1 MVIFDLDKLVEDT
14 NLYEKMVELHVGQI
28 VKGVVACNFKEFSF
42 VKVANLSCILP
53 LSEISFDTKQKCL
66 KIGTEIEAVVIKM
79 SEEHG
84 IMLSIKRI
92 KGDPWQTIEEDYKI
106 GQRVNVKVKNIAS
119 YGVFVEF
126 GAGLSGLVHRNN
138 LTIQKHVE
146 PKDIVSVGQMI
157 EVQILSIDKE
167 RKRIALSLKDCM
179 EDPWEHVEERY
190 HIGQKLSRKIINLL
204 GYGAFFELEP
214 GVEALLH
221 RSELGLTK
229 ADKLKKYLS
238 VGDVLE
244 VEIATLD
251 VENRKISLKGNL
263 PTKSDDN
270 TIESDE

>member
-1 MVIFDLDKLVEDT
+1 MVTLDLEKLVDDV
-14 NLYEKMVELHVGQI
+14 NLYEKMEELHVGQI

-53 LSEISFDTKQKCL
+53 LSEISFDTKPKCL
-66 KIGTEIEAVVIKM
+66 KAGTEIAAVVIKM

-92 KGDPWQTIEEDYKI
+92 KGDPWQTIEEYYKI

-126 GAGLSGLVHRNN
+126 GAGLSGLVHRND
-138 LTIQKHVE
+138 LTIQKHIE
-146 PKDIVSVGQMI
+146 PKDVVSIGQII
-157 EVQILSIDKE
+157 EVQIISIDKE
-167 RKRIALSLKDCM
+167 RKRIALSLKDCK
-179 EDPWEHVEERY
+179 EDPWEHVAERY

-204 GYGAFFELEP
+204 DYGAFLELEP

-221 RSELGLTK
+221 RSELGLSK

-263 PTKSDDN
+263 STISDDN

>member
-1 MVIFDLDKLVEDT
+1 MVTFDLDKLVEDT

-126 GAGLSGLVHRNN
+126 GAGLSGLVHRND

-167 RKRIALSLKDCM
+167 RQRIALSLKDCM

-190 HIGQKLSRKIINLL
+190 HIGQKLSRKILICLTM
-204 GYGAFFELEP
+204 G
-214 GVEALLH
+214 
-221 RSELGLTK
+221 RSLNWNQV
-229 ADKLKKYLS
+229 LKHFCI
-238 VGDVLE
+238 DQNW
-244 VEIATLD
+244 A
-251 VENRKISLKGNL
+251 
-263 PTKSDDN
+263 
-270 TIESDE
+270 

>member
-1 MVIFDLDKLVEDT
+1 
-14 NLYEKMVELHVGQI
+14 
-28 VKGVVACNFKEFSF
+28 
-42 VKVANLSCILP
+42 
-53 LSEISFDTKQKCL
+53 
-66 KIGTEIEAVVIKM
+66 M

-84 IMLSIKRI
+84 IMLSIKRL

-106 GQRVNVKVKNIAS
+106 GQRVSVKVKNIAS

-126 GAGLSGLVHRNN
+126 GAGLSGLVHRND

-146 PKDIVSVGQMI
+146 PKDVVSVGQMI

-167 RKRIALSLKDCM
+167 RKRISLSLKDCM

-204 GYGAFFELEP
+204 DYGAFFELEA

-229 ADKLKKYLS
+229 ADKLKNYLS

>member
-1 MVIFDLDKLVEDT
+1 MVTLDLNKLVEDT

-42 VKVANLSCILP
+42 VKVATLSCILP
-53 LSEISFDTKQKCL
+53 SSEISFDKKPKCL
-66 KIGTEIEAVVIKM
+66 KVGTEIEAVVIKM

-84 IMLSIKRI
+84 IMLSIKRL

-106 GQRVNVKVKNIAS
+106 GQRVSVKVKNIAS

-126 GAGLSGLVHRNN
+126 GAGLSGLVHRND

-146 PKDIVSVGQMI
+146 PKDVVSVGQMI

-167 RKRIALSLKDCM
+167 RKRISLSLKDCM

-204 GYGAFFELEP
+204 DYGAFFELEA

-221 RSELGLTK
+221 RSELGLTQ
-229 ADKLKKYLS
+229 ADKLKNYLS